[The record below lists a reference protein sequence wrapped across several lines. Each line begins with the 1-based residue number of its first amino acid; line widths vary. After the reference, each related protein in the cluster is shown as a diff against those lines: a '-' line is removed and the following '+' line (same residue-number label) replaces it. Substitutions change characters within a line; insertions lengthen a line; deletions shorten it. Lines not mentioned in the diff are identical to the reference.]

1 MGNLFRRFRNE
12 DYSLALSLSVLHLI
26 HSDTL
31 PLCVLGIFVL
41 KKGYR
46 EKHLQAAADLSGD
59 ASFHKRGT

>member
-1 MGNLFRRFRNE
+1 MTHR
-12 DYSLALSLSVLHLI
+12 LALSLSVLHLI

-31 PLCVLGIFVL
+31 PLYVLEIFVL

-59 ASFHKRGT
+59 ASFHKGGA